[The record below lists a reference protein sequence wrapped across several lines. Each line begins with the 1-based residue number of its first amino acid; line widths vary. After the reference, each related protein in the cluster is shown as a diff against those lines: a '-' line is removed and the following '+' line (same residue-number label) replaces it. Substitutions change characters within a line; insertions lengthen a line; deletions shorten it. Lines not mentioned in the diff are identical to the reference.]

1 MLLLLAKPS
10 KQTLNPYFNIRVC
23 VCIRIYTH
31 TIYTVSVT
39 LAELGN
45 LFYMYNFIFF
55 LIYTLLI
62 LFI

>member
-1 MLLLLAKPS
+1 MRLLLAKPR

-55 LIYTLLI
+55 
-62 LFI
+62 